1 MSNVL
6 NFPAPPTTL
15 EKMKAA
21 FSRLGVLAANYLPQ
35 GFKDTMLDMAAQS
48 DKNSA
53 EIAALKLIMAE
64 LQMVMLTPQ
73 PNGE

>member
-1 MSNVL
+1 M
-6 NFPAPPTTL
+6 L

-21 FSRLGVLAANYLPQ
+21 FSRLGVIAANYLPP
-35 GFKDTMLDMAAQS
+35 GFKDALLEMAAQS

-53 EIAALKLIMAE
+53 EIAALKHIMAE

-73 PNGE
+73 SENE